1 MSSRCTLTW
10 TVIRGESHVLSGLCI
25 YVVRVLI
32 THPVETQGKVAHTA
46 PDAAR
51 RLQDSLFSKTM
62 AKDRQW
68 LKQRLCTTLGWDE
81 VVVEGVVE
89 AIASAESA
97 EEVNALIQV
106 SRPSYLTAAVLR
118 FLDSWSC
125 P

>member
-1 MSSRCTLTW
+1 M
-10 TVIRGESHVLSGLCI
+10 
-25 YVVRVLI
+25 
-32 THPVETQGKVAHTA
+32 
-46 PDAAR
+46 
-51 RLQDSLFSKTM
+51 FSKTM

-68 LKQRLCTTLGWDE
+68 LKQRLCTALGWDE

-118 FLDSWSC
+118 FLESWSC